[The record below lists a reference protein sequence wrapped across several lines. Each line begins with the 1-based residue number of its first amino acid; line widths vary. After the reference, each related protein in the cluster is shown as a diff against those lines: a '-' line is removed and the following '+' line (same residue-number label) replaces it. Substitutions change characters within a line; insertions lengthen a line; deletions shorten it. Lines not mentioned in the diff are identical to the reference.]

1 MGVSG
6 FLPGRKYAKKSLT
19 STKLNTANTAVQT
32 PVLIVIM
39 RSFWRM
45 ERELY
50 TYVP

>member
-1 MGVSG
+1 MGLSE
-6 FLPGRKYAKKSLT
+6 FLPKYAKKSLT
-19 STKLNTANTAVQT
+19 NTKVNRENTAVQT

-39 RSFWRM
+39 RSFWRT